1 MKLVFKDFAKII
13 VYPIIVL
20 IIHLFIAPIGL
31 YEKYVWLDV
40 PMHFLG
46 GTSIALATMILGKTM
61 LKNKVLGKTNLFV
74 LFVFVVSVVSLVA
87 VFWEF
92 FEFSIDILSNS
103 KLQIGLEDTLGDL
116 FMGILGGSISFWVFY
131 PNALL

>member
-1 MKLVFKDFAKII
+1 M
-13 VYPIIVL
+13 YPIIVF
-20 IIHLFIAPIGL
+20 IIHLVIAPIGL
-31 YEKYVWLDV
+31 YEKYVWIDI

-46 GTSIALATMILGKTM
+46 GASIALSAMAMGKIM
-61 LKNKVLGKTNLFV
+61 LKNKMLGKTNLFI

-103 KLQIGLEDTLGDL
+103 NLQIGLEDTLGDL
-116 FMGILGGSISFWVFY
+116 FMGILGGSISFWAFY
-131 PNALL
+131 PKALL